1 MNNSSSNEQLQTALD
16 EKNQKDAL
24 LAAGWVRVLT
34 LENKGLAMWQLTVH
48 EVILKR
54 KVALDQFC
62 TGLKVLGVRELLMAH
77 SKMMEPYFV
86 AREQT
91 PLSANAILG
100 LFEDV
105 SQQQSDAKKEQARQ
119 HLIKA
124 ITDLDVEGAV
134 MIEYFPIIMPMVLQ
148 KVLLPLLRGHW
159 IKR

>member
-1 MNNSSSNEQLQTALD
+1 M
-16 EKNQKDAL
+16 
-24 LAAGWVRVLT
+24 RVLT
-34 LENKGLAMWQLTVH
+34 VENKGLAMRQLMIH

-62 TGLKVLGVRELLMAH
+62 AGLKVLGVRELLMAH

-91 PLSANAILG
+91 PLSANAVLG
-100 LFEDV
+100 QFEDI

-119 HLIKA
+119 HLMKA

-134 MIEYFPIIMPMVLQ
+134 MLEYFIHTTPQALCFSYLVFEYFLIIIPMALREA
-148 KVLLPLLRGHW
+148 LPHLVCPHW
-159 IKR
+159 H

>member
-1 MNNSSSNEQLQTALD
+1 ML
-16 EKNQKDAL
+16 EKKIN
-24 LAAGWVRVLT
+24 
-34 LENKGLAMWQLTVH
+34 

-62 TGLKVLGVRELLMAH
+62 AGLTVLGVRKLLMAH

-91 PLSANAILG
+91 PLSANAVLG
-100 LFEDV
+100 LFEDITE
-105 SQQQSDAKKEQARQ
+105 QQSDVKKEQARQ

-134 MIEYFPIIMPMVLQ
+134 MIEYFIFYFICSILISIFILTTPQASCFNYIVFECFL
-148 KVLLPLLRGHW
+148 
-159 IKR
+159 

>member
-54 KVALDQFC
+54 KVALDQFY
-62 TGLKVLGVRELLMAH
+62 TGLRVLGVRELLMAH

>member
-1 MNNSSSNEQLQTALD
+1 M
-16 EKNQKDAL
+16 
-24 LAAGWVRVLT
+24 RVLT
-34 LENKGLAMWQLTVH
+34 VENKGLAMWQLMIH

-62 TGLKVLGVRELLMAH
+62 ARLKVLGVRELLMAH

-91 PLSANAILG
+91 PLSASAVLG
-100 LFEDV
+100 LFEDI
-105 SQQQSDAKKEQARQ
+105 SQQQSDVKKEQARQ

-134 MIEYFPIIMPMVLQ
+134 MIEYFILFYFICSILISISIHTTSHAFAI
-148 KVLLPLLRGHW
+148 LLNASYNNTYVQD
-159 IKR
+159 